1 MKKENMTTTEMTERR
16 ISHAIDVAAPE
27 AFDRINSECSSGSGS
42 ADADVYTIPRK
53 RRISRRI
60 LSQVVAAAAA
70 FLLIAVCVYGIMPKN
85 KTNTAYATVLLDV
98 NPSIELKVDKD
109 NRVISVTPLNDD
121 AKLIVEGLDFSGST
135 VEVAVN
141 AIVGSMLK
149 HGYLTEIANSIL
161 ISVESDDA
169 EAGEKLKNRLTEE
182 VNALLTEMSVNG
194 QVLSQFVDVANKS
207 LAQLASEYGITDGK
221 AQFIQ
226 SIIDAGMPYS
236 FSDLAGLSISDLNSI
251 FRGETVV
258 VPSGA
263 PQTLISEDEAKAIA
277 LNHALVDEGDITNYR
292 IKLENEHDVWEYEI
306 EFDTAEYEYDYEIN
320 AVTGEIIKSERE
332 PIGSGHHSTPRPTAA
347 PQTLISE
354 AEAKRIALADAGVTE
369 GEIVN
374 YESKLDYDDGIY
386 VYEIEFDAADYEF
399 EYDINAVT
407 GEIVKSERE
416 PIGSGG
422 YSTPRPTDAPQT
434 LISEAEAKS
443 IALSH
448 AGVSAGDIS
457 NYEIKLDRDD
467 GVYVYEIEF
476 ETSSYEYEYE
486 INAVTGEIIKSEREP
501 IGSGHHSTPKPTNPP
516 QTLISEDEAKNIA
529 LNHAGVSASEIRH
542 YEIELDRDDGVYV
555 YEIDFETSSYE
566 YEYEINAVTGAII
579 KAEREPRENS
589 NPTTPK
595 PTAAPQTLIGEDEA
609 KSIALAHAGVTEGEI
624 RHYEIKL
631 DRDDGIYVYEIEFDT
646 ASYEYDYEINAATGA
661 IIESDREGIESAP
674 QNGNYIT
681 EDEALAI
688 ALARVNLNANQISG
702 LGIELTE
709 DDGITVYEIEFR
721 SGGAEY
727 EFTVNAVTGAVIDM
741 EIDD

>member
-1 MKKENMTTTEMTERR
+1 M
-16 ISHAIDVAAPE
+16 
-27 AFDRINSECSSGSGS
+27 
-42 ADADVYTIPRK
+42 
-53 RRISRRI
+53 
-60 LSQVVAAAAA
+60 
-70 FLLIAVCVYGIMPKN
+70 
-85 KTNTAYATVLLDV
+85 
-98 NPSIELKVDKD
+98 
-109 NRVISVTPLNDD
+109 
-121 AKLIVEGLDFSGST
+121 
-135 VEVAVN
+135 
-141 AIVGSMLK
+141 
-149 HGYLTEIANSIL
+149 
-161 ISVESDDA
+161 
-169 EAGEKLKNRLTEE
+169 
-182 VNALLTEMSVNG
+182 
-194 QVLSQFVDVANKS
+194 
-207 LAQLASEYGITDGK
+207 
-221 AQFIQ
+221 
-226 SIIDAGMPYS
+226 
-236 FSDLAGLSISDLNSI
+236 
-251 FRGETVV
+251 
-258 VPSGA
+258 
-263 PQTLISEDEAKAIA
+263 
-277 LNHALVDEGDITNYR
+277 
-292 IKLENEHDVWEYEI
+292 
-306 EFDTAEYEYDYEIN
+306 
-320 AVTGEIIKSERE
+320 
-332 PIGSGHHSTPRPTAA
+332 
-347 PQTLISE
+347 
-354 AEAKRIALADAGVTE
+354 TE

-386 VYEIEFDAADYEF
+386 VYEIEFDAAGYEY

-476 ETSSYEYEYE
+476 DTASYEYEYE

-501 IGSGHHSTPKPTNPP
+501 IGSDHHSTPKPTNAP
-516 QTLISEDEAKNIA
+516 QTLISEDEAKSIA

-542 YEIELDRDDGVYV
+542 YEIKLDRDDGVYV

-595 PTAAPQTLIGEDEA
+595 PSAAPQTLIGEDEA
-609 KSIALAHAGVTEGEI
+609 KSIALNHAGVSAGEI

-631 DRDDGIYVYEIEFDT
+631 DRDDGVYVYEIEFET
-646 ASYEYDYEINAATGA
+646 SSYEYDYEINAATGA

>member
-1 MKKENMTTTEMTERR
+1 MKKENMTTNEMTERR

-42 ADADVYTIPRK
+42 ADADVYTIPKK

-277 LNHALVDEGDITNYR
+277 LSHALVDEGDITNYR

-332 PIGSGHHSTPRPTAA
+332 PIGSGHHSTPRPT
-347 PQTLISE
+347 
-354 AEAKRIALADAGVTE
+354 
-369 GEIVN
+369 
-374 YESKLDYDDGIY
+374 
-386 VYEIEFDAADYEF
+386 
-399 EYDINAVT
+399 
-407 GEIVKSERE
+407 
-416 PIGSGG
+416 
-422 YSTPRPTDAPQT
+422 DAPQT

-476 ETSSYEYEYE
+476 DTASYEYEYE

-516 QTLISEDEAKNIA
+516 QTLISEDEAKSIA

-595 PTAAPQTLIGEDEA
+595 PSAAPQTLIGEDEA

-661 IIESDREGIESAP
+661 IIESDREGIESVP

-688 ALARVNLNANQISG
+688 ALARVNLNADQISG
-702 LGIELTE
+702 LEIELTE
-709 DDGITVYEIEFR
+709 DDGRMVYEIEFR